1 MTLSDSQAYSQVIG
15 CLMYKPLLFLE
26 YPNIQSYDFDFTPA
40 KVCLFAI
47 KKLYEAGAT
56 VLSPLEVDQ
65 EIVQSGS
72 AALQAYQSENGL
84 NFLKEAYEHAQLGNF
99 ELYYKRLKKYS
110 LLRKLQKAHYDI
122 SYYYVPEKDIVDPRV
137 EAQLIDRL
145 EKATL
150 EDILNNIEKD
160 YSEIRN
166 DYLNG
171 GKTQG
176 DPSEGL
182 MQLVEELKNSPSIG
196 VSLEG
201 KIFSSVCRGARKGCF
216 YLKSSSTSGGKSRTS
231 IFDACHVAYPKRW
244 SHEKNSFIQEFNA
257 NGTPR
262 EPRKVLFI
270 VTEMDKEELQTI
282 MLAYLSGVDEDH
294 ILTGKYEEVVDG
306 MQTLN
311 EFERVKVATKIMEE
325 YSGYFIIEE
334 IAEPNLQN
342 VEATIRK
349 YATVDEVEYVF
360 FDYIHS
366 TASMINMFS
375 KNNVREDVILMMMA
389 NQLKQLAKDYG
400 LFIFSATQVNSLA
413 MGDDE
418 MTFKDEKCIRGAKS
432 IADKAD
438 VGYVMTRVSP
448 NGWNSIATVL
458 KEEVR
463 AQRMSPDI
471 LENPPTHVLDIYKMR
486 RGRYKMIRI
495 WSRIHLGTGERKDL
509 FITGP
514 DNKPFSEPIDLFVDS
529 VEKVITI
536 KKEEL

>member
-1 MTLSDSQAYSQVIG
+1 MTLSDSMAYRQVIG
-15 CLMYKPLLFLE
+15 CLMYNPLLFLE
-26 YPNIQSYDFDFTPA
+26 YPDIRPQDFDFRPA
-40 KVCLFAI
+40 KVCLSAI
-47 KKLYEAGAT
+47 RKLYEEGAT
-56 VLSPLEVDQ
+56 ELSPIEVDQ
-65 EIVQSGS
+65 EIARGGP
-72 AALQAYQSENGL
+72 AAKQAYNAENGL
-84 NFLKEAYEHAQLGNF
+84 DFLKNAYELAQLSNF
-99 ELYYKRLKKYS
+99 GLYYKRLKKYA
-110 LLRKLQKAHYDI
+110 LLRKLQAAHYDI
-122 SYYYVPEKDIVDPRV
+122 SEYYVADKDLKNPALEAELVDK
-137 EAQLIDRL
+137 LD
-145 EKATL
+145 KASL
-150 EDILNNIEKD
+150 EDILNSVEKD
-160 YSEIRN
+160 YSTIRN
-166 DYLNG
+166 DFLNG
-171 GKTQG
+171 GRSKG

-182 MQLVEELKNSPSIG
+182 MQLVEELRNSPSIG

-257 NGTPR
+257 DGTPR
-262 EPRKVLFI
+262 EARKVLFI

-294 ILTGKYEEVVDG
+294 ILRGKYDEVVDG

-311 EFERVKVATKIMEE
+311 EFERVKVAAKIIEE

-458 KEEVR
+458 KEEIR

>member
-56 VLSPLEVDQ
+56 VLTPLEVDQ

-257 NGTPR
+257 DGTPR
-262 EPRKVLFI
+262 KPRKVLFI

-306 MQTLN
+306 MQTLT

-448 NGWNSIATVL
+448 NAWNSISTVL

-463 AQRMSPDI
+463 AHRMSPDI

-495 WSRIHLGTGERKDL
+495 WSKIHLGTGERKDL

-514 DNKPFSEPIDLFVDS
+514 DNKPFSEPIDLFIDS